1 LLLVLENNLN
11 HALLVLGN
19 NISHDAH
26 DMPGWIM
33 ILSLFLVTVAFLKIV
48 LGQLPDAARLIV
60 DKEAHDDNKD
70 YLFSELAVSLQK
82 EVSAMARHRSSK
94 SISLQ
99 HVKEMVK
106 LQLASDTLVSRIQT

>member
-1 LLLVLENNLN
+1 MDHDPVLV
-11 HALLVLGN
+11 
-19 NISHDAH
+19 
-26 DMPGWIM
+26 
-33 ILSLFLVTVAFLKIV
+33 LVTVAFLKIV
-48 LGQLPDAARLIV
+48 LGQLPDAARLIVV

-82 EVSAMARHRSSK
+82 EASAMARHRSSK

-106 LQLASDTLVSRIQT
+106 LQLASDTLVSQIQT